1 MLNKIKKWL
10 LPDDEESEDTKLLTN
25 QALVDQVLE
34 SFKETIERESFNKRM
49 MYDCSY
55 LILMRPEDYHRAE
68 LRLAGIT
75 EGILDEFYEYIQ
87 FKRTQYP
94 KCDPIGNFWDFQYC
108 PAERGIDNVD
118 IEPGTIQ
125 VISTPTS
132 EKSWTDLS
140 TENIKVS
147 VSSKHSKYSKY
158 DLNPTTFANI
168 DILSKGHFRVKFNR
182 ELLGAVANTQVTSS
196 IAPGQMPGGVKNDD
210 RLATIQFVLNK
221 QRYSFPMREKQLK
234 ITKAIDGVP
243 STPSLLCI
251 NEPSGS
257 LQKEHVMI
265 RYDEN
270 ARAFYIALFADA
282 FVNEERLALSR
293 VGENPVWHP
302 LKNNSAIVCGV
313 FQLDFKVNA

>member
-1 MLNKIKKWL
+1 MFDKLKKWL
-10 LPDDEESEDTKLLTN
+10 LPDDEEEQDEVRLTN
-25 QALVDQVLE
+25 QALVDQVLV
-34 SFKETIERESFNKRM
+34 SFKETVERESFNKRM

-55 LILMRPEDYHRAE
+55 LILMRPEDYKHAE

-75 EGILDEFYEYIQ
+75 EGILDEFYDYIEQ
-87 FKRTQYP
+87 RKIQYP
-94 KCDPIGNFWDFQYC
+94 RYEPIGNYWDFQYC
-108 PAERGIDNVD
+108 PSERGVDNSE

-132 EKSWTDLS
+132 EKSWTELS
-140 TENIKVS
+140 SEHIKVS

-168 DILSKGHFRVKFNR
+168 DILSKGHFRVKFNKD
-182 ELLGAVANTQVTSS
+182 LLGSPTAPNSPAVGTGNNVPAD
-196 IAPGQMPGGVKNDD
+196 K
-210 RLATIQFVLNK
+210 LATIQFVLNK

-234 ITKAIDGVP
+234 ITKAIDGMT
-243 STPSLLCI
+243 STATLLCI

-265 RYDEN
+265 RYDDA

-282 FVNEERLALSR
+282 FVNEQRLELSR

-302 LKNNSAIVCGV
+302 LKSESSIVCGI
-313 FQLDFKVNA
+313 FQLDFKALV

>member
-1 MLNKIKKWL
+1 MFNKIKKWL
-10 LPDDEESEDTKLLTN
+10 LPDEEEDVKVLTN
-25 QALVDQVLE
+25 QSLVDQVLA
-34 SFKETIERESFNKRM
+34 SFKETIDRESFNRRM

-55 LILMRPEDYHRAE
+55 LILMRPEDYHRSE

-75 EGILDEFYEYIQ
+75 EGILDEFYDYIQ
-87 FKRTQYP
+87 IKREQYP

-108 PAERGIDNVD
+108 PAEKGIDNID
-118 IEPGTIQ
+118 IEAGAIQ

-132 EKSWTDLS
+132 EKSWTELS
-140 TENIKVS
+140 SEQIKVS

-158 DLNPTTFANI
+158 DLNPNTFANI

-182 ELLGAVANTQVTSS
+182 DLLGTATPATTAQSQNTGIKAQ
-196 IAPGQMPGGVKNDD
+196 AADH

-234 ITKAIDGVP
+234 ITKAIEGVP
-243 STPSLLCI
+243 TTATLLCI
-251 NEPSGS
+251 NEPSNS

-265 RYDEN
+265 RYDDN

-282 FVNEERLALSR
+282 FVNEERLTLSR

-313 FQLDFKVNA
+313 FQIDFKAEG

>member
-1 MLNKIKKWL
+1 MFDKLKRWL
-10 LPDDEESEDTKLLTN
+10 LPDEEEEAEVRLTN
-25 QALVDQVLE
+25 QALVDQVLV

-55 LILMRPEDYHRAE
+55 LILMRPEDYKHAE

-75 EGILDEFYEYIQ
+75 EGILDEFYDYINQ
-87 FKRTQYP
+87 RKDQYP
-94 KCDPIGNFWDFQYC
+94 RYEPIGNFWDFQYC
-108 PAERGIDNVD
+108 PAERGVDNQE

-132 EKSWTDLS
+132 EKSWSELS
-140 TENIKVS
+140 SEHIKVS

-158 DLNPTTFANI
+158 DLNPTTFSNI
-168 DILSKGHFRVKFNR
+168 DILSKGHFRVKFRR
-182 ELLGAVANTQVTSS
+182 EFLGDFTSVQAPPAGSANS
-196 IAPGQMPGGVKNDD
+196 APVDK
-210 RLATIQFVLNK
+210 LATIQFVLNK

-234 ITKAIDGVP
+234 VTKAIDGMT
-243 STPSLLCI
+243 STATLLCI

-257 LQKEHVMI
+257 LQKEHIMI
-265 RYDEN
+265 RYEEG

-282 FVNEERLALSR
+282 FVNEQKLELSR

-302 LKNNSAIVCGV
+302 LKSESTIVCGI
-313 FQLDFKVNA
+313 FQLDFKAAV

>member
-1 MLNKIKKWL
+1 MFDRLKKWL
-10 LPDDEESEDTKLLTN
+10 LPDEEEEEELRLTN
-25 QALVDQVLE
+25 QALVDQVLV
-34 SFKETIERESFNKRM
+34 SFKETVERESFNRRM

-55 LILMRPEDYHRAE
+55 LILMRPEDYRHAE

-75 EGILDEFYEYIQ
+75 EGILDEFYDYINQ
-87 FKRTQYP
+87 RKEQYP
-94 KCDPIGNFWDFQYC
+94 RYEPIGSFWDFQYC
-108 PAERGIDNVD
+108 PAERGVDNSE

-125 VISTPTS
+125 VVSTPTS
-132 EKSWTDLS
+132 EKSWSELS
-140 TENIKVS
+140 SEHIKVS

-168 DILSKGHFRVKFNR
+168 DILSKGHFRVKFRR
-182 ELLGAVANTQVTSS
+182 EFLGDFTTQQA
-196 IAPGQMPGGVKNDD
+196 APAGSRNSAPADK
-210 RLATIQFVLNK
+210 LATIQFVLNK

-234 ITKAIDGVP
+234 ITKEIDGMT
-243 STPSLLCI
+243 STATLLCI

-265 RYDEN
+265 KYEEA

-282 FVNEERLALSR
+282 FVNEQKLELSR

-302 LKNNSAIVCGV
+302 LKNESTIVCGI
-313 FQLDFKVNA
+313 FQLDFKGTV

>member
-1 MLNKIKKWL
+1 MFDKLKKWL
-10 LPDDEESEDTKLLTN
+10 LPDDEEEQDEVRLTN
-25 QALVDQVLE
+25 QALVDQVLV
-34 SFKETIERESFNKRM
+34 SFKETVGRESFNKRM

-55 LILMRPEDYHRAE
+55 LILMRPEDYKHAE

-75 EGILDEFYEYIQ
+75 EGILDEFYDYIEQ
-87 FKRTQYP
+87 RKTQYP
-94 KCDPIGNFWDFQYC
+94 RYEPIGNYWDFQYC
-108 PAERGIDNVD
+108 PSEWGVDNSE

-132 EKSWTDLS
+132 EKSWTELS
-140 TENIKVS
+140 SEHIKVS

-168 DILSKGHFRVKFNR
+168 DILSKGHFRVKFNKD
-182 ELLGAVANTQVTSS
+182 LLGSPTAPKNPAVDTGNNVPAD
-196 IAPGQMPGGVKNDD
+196 K
-210 RLATIQFVLNK
+210 LATIQFVLNK

-234 ITKAIDGVP
+234 ITKAIDGMT
-243 STPSLLCI
+243 STATLLCI

-265 RYDEN
+265 RYDDA

-282 FVNEERLALSR
+282 FVNEQRLELSR

-302 LKNNSAIVCGV
+302 LKSESSIVCGI
-313 FQLDFKVNA
+313 FQLDFKALV